1 MNFYNLLKEER
12 KQTCFNIR
20 NDIFLYLEHSE
31 IGGIHPFFDDSDT
44 YMRKAAYVAI
54 GKIYRSHQAMRET
67 IIKTLEKLMGD
78 QSERVRQT
86 AIYSCGEIATIEF
99 DVVEPLLET
108 GLHDKHHSIRNAV
121 IGSLK
126 TSGQKNPVPTLTFCK
141 KHILSPDA
149 EIRRQACHGLELRGR
164 THPQDVID
172 ILKLLQF
179 EKTKRVYDTLIHVL
193 GQISYKKGCFRYV
206 INQLKIWENKDL
218 YPLVQNEIIEIHG
231 RYEKFSEFTQQEIID
246 VFAKEHA
253 KPV

>member
-1 MNFYNLLKEER
+1 M
-12 KQTCFNIR
+12 
-20 NDIFLYLEHSE
+20 
-31 IGGIHPFFDDSDT
+31 
-44 YMRKAAYVAI
+44 
-54 GKIYRSHQAMRET
+54 
-67 IIKTLEKLMGD
+67 
-78 QSERVRQT
+78 
-86 AIYSCGEIATIEF
+86 
-99 DVVEPLLET
+99 
-108 GLHDKHHSIRNAV
+108 
-121 IGSLK
+121 
-126 TSGQKNPVPTLTFCK
+126 
-141 KHILSPDA
+141 
-149 EIRRQACHGLELRGR
+149 ELRGR